1 MCIVLYFCNNSSKAI
16 PEKIISIEM
25 LKNNEYAKPKEKLVF
40 LSNFNQK
47 NGYSMKGK

>member
-1 MCIVLYFCNNSSKAI
+1 LSSIFATIIHK
-16 PEKIISIEM
+16 PSLKKIISIEM

-47 NGYSMKGK
+47 NGYSRKGK